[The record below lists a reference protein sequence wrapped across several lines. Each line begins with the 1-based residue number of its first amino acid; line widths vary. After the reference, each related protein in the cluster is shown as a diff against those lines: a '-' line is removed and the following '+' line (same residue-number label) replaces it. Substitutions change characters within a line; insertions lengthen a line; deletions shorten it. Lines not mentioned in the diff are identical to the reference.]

1 MMQQYQTA
9 AARILL
15 ALVFLGPVLL
25 LISQIMSS
33 ADGYMQYQLA
43 LGNAGLASIFAPLLI
58 LVKLVGGLGLF
69 LGYKT
74 KTCAYLLLVL
84 AIFLAFISGKHDF
97 QSMFIHLGIVGGLLL
112 LIAYPQTACSLDNP
126 KK

>member
-1 MMQQYQTA
+1 
-9 AARILL
+9 
-15 ALVFLGPVLL
+15 
-25 LISQIMSS
+25 MSN

-43 LGNAGLASIFAPLLI
+43 LGSAGLASIFAPLLI
-58 LVKLVGGLGLF
+58 LIKLIGGTGLL

-74 KTCAYLLLVL
+74 KFCAYLLLVL
-84 AIFLAFISGKHDF
+84 AVFLAFISGKHDF

-112 LIAYPQTACSLDNP
+112 LIAYPQTACSLDNL